1 MVTSRVSVPR
11 VKICCI
17 SSIEEA
23 RVAIRH
29 SASAV
34 GLVSQMPS
42 GPGVIGE
49 SLIAEIAAT
58 IPPGVASVLLT
69 SRQSAADIVDQQ
81 RRVRVNTV
89 QICDQLTNG
98 TYADL
103 RRALPG
109 VSLMQV
115 VHVVGDR
122 SIAEA
127 VEVAPRVDA
136 LLLDSGNQALAVKEL
151 GGTGRRHDW
160 GISRRIRD
168 SVQVP
173 VYLAGGLRPENVAEA
188 IEVVRP
194 FGLDICSG
202 VRTDGR
208 LDDAKVAAFFH
219 AVRATG
225 QHASAAGG
233 L

>member
-1 MVTSRVSVPR
+1 M
-11 VKICCI
+11 
-17 SSIEEA
+17 
-23 RVAIRH
+23 AIRH
-29 SASAV
+29 GAAAL

-69 SRQSAADIVDQQ
+69 SRQSAAAIVDQQ

-89 QICDQLTNG
+89 QICDQLTEG
-98 TYADL
+98 THADL

-115 VHVVGDR
+115 VHVGGDR

-127 VEVAPRVDA
+127 VEVAPFVDA
-136 LLLDSGNQALAVKEL
+136 VLLDSGDQTLAVKEL

-160 GISRRIRD
+160 GVSRRIRE

-173 VYLAGGLRPENVAEA
+173 VYLAGGLRPENVGEA
-188 IEVVRP
+188 VAVVRP

-202 VRTDGR
+202 VRSAGR
-208 LDDAKVAAFFH
+208 LDEAKLAAFFDE
-219 AVRATG
+219 VRATA
-225 QHASAAGG
+225 QRASATGAG
-233 L
+233 